1 MDELI
6 RQIDAFGQPKV
17 VVLGDFMLDRT
28 IRGHAERLSPDAP
41 VPVLNFVDSESSTG
55 GAGHVAT
62 ALLALG
68 ARVSCIGLIGDDQPG
83 REMTHLLARTG
94 AKVHGL
100 IRSSDRPTTVK
111 ARYVGLAQHRHAQH
125 LLRVDSELAQPPD
138 AALQKK
144 ILRAFQGQLR
154 GTAMVAVQDH
164 NKGMVTDA
172 LTPRLIAAAGKA
184 GVPVI
189 VDPALI
195 KDYRRYRGA
204 MLLCPNRYE
213 AALAS
218 GVTITDEASL
228 ARASRAIIDAAGAK
242 AVLITLDKEGAYLY
256 PAGGPGR
263 RIPHPSPRTVFDVSG
278 AGDQV
283 LAMVALAL
291 AEGTDFETAAALAN
305 VAGGLQVEQAG
316 FVPITRGQV
325 LDELDR
331 MAGTRRGKVLDRR
344 TLSLLLERRRQKG
357 QKTVFTNGCFDLLHL
372 GHVKYLQQARAAGS
386 CLVVAINSD
395 ASVRRLKGRTRPII
409 GQNERAE
416 MLACLECVDYVTIF
430 DEDTPEALLRL
441 LRPDVL
447 AKGGTTAVIVG
458 RRIVEAYGGAVIGLD
473 EVKGLS
479 TTQIIQRIVD
489 THNGEPPARAGGRRP
504 RRGRK

>member
-6 RQIDAFGQPKV
+6 RQINAFGQPKV

-41 VPVLNFVDSESSTG
+41 VPVLNYAGAESSVG

-62 ALLALG
+62 ALGALG
-68 ARVSCIGLIGDDQPG
+68 ARAVCVGLIGPDEAG
-83 REMTHLLARTG
+83 EEMARLLSQTG
-94 AKVHGL
+94 TDVSGL
-100 IRSSDRPTTVK
+100 VETPTRPTTVK
-111 ARYVGLAQHRHAQH
+111 TRYVGLAQHRHAQH
-125 LLRVDSELAQPPD
+125 MLRVDNEV
-138 AALQKK
+138 AAPATGA
-144 ILRAFQGQLR
+144 LRTALEKAFRKALR
-154 GTAMVAVQDH
+154 GAAMAAVQDH
-164 NKGMVTDA
+164 NKGVVTDEGMPA
-172 LTPRLIAAAGKA
+172 LIAAAAKA

-218 GVTITDEASL
+218 GVSITDEASL
-228 ARASRAIIDAAGAK
+228 ARAAQAIIDAADAK
-242 AVLITLDKEGAYLY
+242 AVLITLDKEGAYVY

-263 RIPHPSPRTVFDVSG
+263 RIAHPRPRHVFDVSG
-278 AGDQV
+278 AGDEV
-283 LAMVALAL
+283 LAMVGLAM
-291 AEGTDFETAAALAN
+291 AEGADVESAAALAN
-305 VAGGLQVEQAG
+305 VAGGLEVEQVG

-325 LDELDR
+325 LDELDG
-331 MAGTRRGKVLDRR
+331 MTGTRRGKVLDRE
-344 TLSLLLERRRQKG
+344 TLSLLLERRRQRG
-357 QKTVFTNGCFDLLHL
+357 QRTVFTNGCFDLLHL

-395 ASVRRLKGRTRPII
+395 ASVRRLKGAGRPII
-409 GQNERAE
+409 AQDERAQ

-430 DEDTPEALLRL
+430 DEDTPEALLRR

-447 AKGGTTAVIVG
+447 AKGGTTPVIVG
-458 RRIVEAYGGAVIGLD
+458 REIVEAYGGKVVSLV

-479 TTQIIQRIVD
+479 TTQIIQRIMD
-489 THNGEPPARAGGRRP
+489 THNDSPPAPAPGRRT